1 MLVSPANE
9 ISDTVLY
16 TGKLPQKRKE
26 DTMAPKKQSPLDKII
41 DKAQE
46 KRRGGKAPG
55 FLDKAIDKAQKS
67 GLTEKL
73 GQRGRG
79 KLFGRRSSTNR

>member
-1 MLVSPANE
+1 M
-9 ISDTVLY
+9 LY
-16 TGKLPQKRKE
+16 TGKLQQTRKE
-26 DTMAPKKQSPLDKII
+26 DTVPKKKQSPVDKII

-73 GQRGRG
+73 GQKGRG
-79 KLFGRRSSTNR
+79 KLFGRRSSTSR

>member
-1 MLVSPANE
+1 
-9 ISDTVLY
+9 LY

-26 DTMAPKKQSPLDKII
+26 DTLAPKKQSPLDNII

>member
-1 MLVSPANE
+1 
-9 ISDTVLY
+9 
-16 TGKLPQKRKE
+16 
-26 DTMAPKKQSPLDKII
+26 LDKII

-55 FLDKAIDKAQKS
+55 SLDKAIDKAQKS

-73 GQRGRG
+73 GQKGRG

>member
-1 MLVSPANE
+1 LA
-9 ISDTVLY
+9 
-16 TGKLPQKRKE
+16 K
-26 DTMAPKKQSPLDKII
+26 KKQSPLDKII

-55 FLDKAIDKAQKS
+55 FFLDKAIDKAQKS

-73 GQRGRG
+73 GQKGRG

>member
-1 MLVSPANE
+1 MLYKGEPQRTRE
-9 ISDTVLY
+9 KDTLA
-16 TGKLPQKRKE
+16 KN
-26 DTMAPKKQSPLDKII
+26 KQSPLNII

-67 GLTEKL
+67 GLTEKP
-73 GQRGRG
+73 GQKGRG

>member
-16 TGKLPQKRKE
+16 TGKLPQTRKE
-26 DTMAPKKQSPLDKII
+26 DTLAPKKQSPLDKII

-46 KRRGGKAPG
+46 KRRGRKAPG

-79 KLFGRRSSTNR
+79 KLFGRRSSNIR

>member
-1 MLVSPANE
+1 M
-9 ISDTVLY
+9 LY
-16 TGKLPQKRKE
+16 TGKLQQTRKE
-26 DTMAPKKQSPLDKII
+26 DTVPKKKQSPVDKII

-55 FLDKAIDKAQKS
+55 FLDKAIDKVQKS

-73 GQRGRG
+73 GQKGRG

>member
-1 MLVSPANE
+1 
-9 ISDTVLY
+9 
-16 TGKLPQKRKE
+16 
-26 DTMAPKKQSPLDKII
+26 MAPKKQSPLDKIL
-41 DKAQE
+41 DKTQE

>member
-1 MLVSPANE
+1 
-9 ISDTVLY
+9 
-16 TGKLPQKRKE
+16 
-26 DTMAPKKQSPLDKII
+26 MAKNKQSLLDKII

-46 KRRGGKAPG
+46 KRRGGKASG

-73 GQRGRG
+73 GQKGRG
-79 KLFGRRSSTNR
+79 KLFGHRPSTNR

>member
-1 MLVSPANE
+1 
-9 ISDTVLY
+9 VLY
-16 TGKLPQKRKE
+16 TGKPQQTRKE
-26 DTMAPKKQSPLDKII
+26 GTLAKKKQSPLDKII

-55 FLDKAIDKAQKS
+55 FLDKAIHKAQKS

-73 GQRGRG
+73 GQKGRG

>member
-1 MLVSPANE
+1 
-9 ISDTVLY
+9 LY

-26 DTMAPKKQSPLDKII
+26 DTLAPKKQSPLDKII

-55 FLDKAIDKAQKS
+55 FLDKAIDKAQSS

>member
-1 MLVSPANE
+1 MNE
-9 ISDTVLY
+9 INDTVLY
-16 TGKLPQKRKE
+16 AGKLQQTRKE
-26 DTMAPKKQSPLDKII
+26 DTVAKNKQSPLDKII

-55 FLDKAIDKAQKS
+55 SLDKAIDKAQKS

-73 GQRGRG
+73 GQKGRG

>member
-1 MLVSPANE
+1 
-9 ISDTVLY
+9 
-16 TGKLPQKRKE
+16 
-26 DTMAPKKQSPLDKII
+26 MAKNKQSPLDKI

-46 KRRGGKAPG
+46 KRRGGKGPG

-73 GQRGRG
+73 GQKGRG

>member
-1 MLVSPANE
+1 
-9 ISDTVLY
+9 
-16 TGKLPQKRKE
+16 
-26 DTMAPKKQSPLDKII
+26 MAQKKQSPLDKII

-73 GQRGRG
+73 GQKGRG
-79 KLFGRRSSTNR
+79 KLFGRR

>member
-16 TGKLPQKRKE
+16 TGKLPQTRKE
-26 DTMAPKKQSPLDKII
+26 DTLAPKKQSPLDKII

-55 FLDKAIDKAQKS
+55 FLDKAQKS